1 MATSIFFNGRLISVP
16 GSYSEV
22 DASGLEQVGLGA
34 AGIVAVLGT
43 AVGGKPV
50 TALESIEDF
59 IRFNKPESARRT
71 FRSGDLREA
80 SDMLFAPGKDPDIL
94 GGAVEVIA
102 MKVNPATQSAASFA
116 NVQGPAMDVESVD
129 YGAFTEQINVDI
141 QDGTVQGKLLT
152 ITFED
157 VVEAVDDLGGD
168 EIFTM
173 NYVAPIADGWATM
186 TAEVA
191 AGGVIKANGTRGVA
205 GLDGDVTPLL
215 AQGPVRI
222 VSSNSGDTNDVVIYG
237 LDASGNPV
245 SETLT
250 LTGTVAVDGSQVF
263 GVGKVLGARAIGTTA
278 GTVTISDQVIPT
290 TIMTLAAGADQKKG
304 LHYGTG
310 MWVGNDV
317 VSAVADGAT
326 TKDLIL
332 VGTSPTGTVILEKLT
347 LTGAVAVT
355 GSADFASLTAIVT
368 GEVEAAR
375 TVTLSAV
382 AVQTTPSVHDTLQK
396 AIDYFNARQIVQT
409 TVRGFVGVIETLDTG
424 MAVTGLDVSV
434 SAQNCFGATVA
445 EFYAD
450 LWAVINWINTNS
462 ELITASMASGATG
475 GAPSN
480 TTSPVFLQGG
490 VEGTPTST
498 HWQDALDWLK
508 RIRVNTI
515 VPLTGDPAVHA
526 AVDAHCAYMGGVGR
540 NERDAVVGVQN
551 SGLTDVPTKAEAKAA
566 IVDLNSRHIRAVA
579 QAIERFGT
587 DGTRQEFQP
596 HFLACVIA
604 GMQAGSDVGT
614 PLTYKYTNT
623 LAYRQD
629 SSWNP
634 VDDAEELVQAGL
646 CFLENVEG
654 QGRRVV
660 RNITT
665 HRSSNNLAF
674 TEGSVNEAVNYAAY
688 NFRTNMEFAVGRK
701 GFSGTVNA
709 GKSVALNTLGL
720 LVDETILVAYRSL
733 AVELIVDVMEVECEI
748 APVLPINFVKN
759 TLHLVT
765 VRQSAA

>member
-1 MATSIFFNGRLISVP
+1 MVSSIFFNGRLISVP

-34 AGIVAVLGT
+34 AGIVGVLGT

-50 TALESIEDF
+50 TALESVNDF
-59 IRFNKPESARRT
+59 LRFNKPELARRT

-80 SDMLFAPGKDPDIL
+80 CDMLFAPARDPDIP
-94 GGAVEVIA
+94 GGAVEIVA
-102 MKVNPATQSAASFA
+102 MKVNPATQSTASFA
-116 NVQGPAMDVESVD
+116 NVQGPAMDVESID

-141 QDGTVQGKLLT
+141 QDGTTQGKLIT

-168 EIFTM
+168 EVFTL

-191 AGGVIKANGTRGVA
+191 AGGVVKANGTRGVA
-205 GLDGDVTPLL
+205 GLDGDVTALL

-222 VSSNSGDTNDVVIYG
+222 VSSNAADTNDVVIYG

-245 SETLT
+245 SETLA
-250 LTGTVAVDGSQVF
+250 LTGTVAKDGSQVF
-263 GVGKVLGARAIGTTA
+263 AVGKVLGARAIGTTA

-290 TIMTLAAGADQKKG
+290 TIMTLAAGTDQKKG
-304 LHYGTG
+304 LHYGTA
-310 MWVGNDV
+310 MWVGNDTL
-317 VSAVADGAT
+317 SVAADAAT
-326 TKDLIL
+326 TKDLII
-332 VGTSPTGTVILEKLT
+332 VGTSPTGTVILEKFT
-347 LTGAVAVT
+347 LNGTASVG
-355 GSADFASLTAIVT
+355 GSSDFASITAIVT

-375 TVTLSAV
+375 TVTV
-382 AVQTTPSVHDTLQK
+382 TGIAVQTTAAVHDTLQK
-396 AIDYFNARQIVQT
+396 VVDYFNARQIVQT
-409 TVRGFVGVIETLDTG
+409 TVRGFVATIETLQTSL
-424 MAVTGLDVSV
+424 AVGNLDVSV
-434 SAQNCFGATVA
+434 SAINCFGGTVA
-445 EFYAD
+445 DFYAD
-450 LWAVINWINTNS
+450 LWAVVNWINTS
-462 ELITASMASGATG
+462 SALITASVASGATG

-480 TTSPVFLQGG
+480 TTSAVFLQGG

-508 RIRVNTI
+508 RTRVNTI

-526 AVDAHCAYMGGVGR
+526 ACEAHCAYMGGVGR
-540 NERDAVVGVQN
+540 SERDCVVGVQN

-566 IVDLNSRHIRAVA
+566 IVDLNSRHVRAVA
-579 QAIERFGT
+579 QAVERYNTSGV
-587 DGTRQEFQP
+587 REEFQP
-596 HFLACVIA
+596 PFLACIVA

-614 PLTYKYTNT
+614 PLTYKYANA
-623 LAYRQD
+623 LAFRQD

-634 VDDAEELVQAGL
+634 VDDAEEMVQAGL
-646 CFLENVEG
+646 WFLENVEG
-654 QGRRVV
+654 QGRRNV

-665 HRSSNNLAF
+665 HRSSSNLAF
-674 TEGSVNEAVNYAAY
+674 TEGSVNEAVNFAAY
-688 NFRTNMEFAVGRK
+688 NFRTNMEFAVGQK

-720 LVDETILVAYRSL
+720 LVDETVLVAYRSL

-765 VRQSAA
+765 IRQSAA